1 MEIDDMWDDDEDSGL
16 RAKAAAPDD
25 LYGDECPGERGNT
38 RVPKF
43 GELMRGV
50 WASKSNPQRDGMFV
64 RTVRRTGRVNA
75 GTWHELTDGKGKF
88 WQYEAKS
95 TVFLPPN
102 AGHEAMPVRAVASM
116 NQLDGS

>member
-1 MEIDDMWDDDEDSGL
+1 MEDQE
-16 RAKAAAPDD
+16 

-38 RVPKF
+38 RPPQF

-50 WASKSNPQRDGMFV
+50 WASKTNPQRDGMFV
-64 RTVRRTGRVNA
+64 RTVRRTGRVNN

-95 TVFLPPN
+95 TVFLTPN
-102 AGHEAMPVRAVASM
+102 AKVTGAAPTNGERSDD
-116 NQLDGS
+116 L

>member
-38 RVPKF
+38 RAPKF

-102 AGHEAMPVRAVASM
+102 A
-116 NQLDGS
+116 